1 MTTKHLIS
9 FETIGALK
17 RAGVL
22 ALKRAELLKVEDVI
36 VCRKCVTMHSDD

>member
-17 RAGVL
+17 RA
-22 ALKRAELLKVEDVI
+22 ELLKVEDV
-36 VCRKCVTMHSDD
+36 VVLQKCVTMHSDD